1 MQLECIF
8 LLIPSVNMKWLFERV
23 PFAINAYS
31 LSLLVIYFWLND
43 IFIRIVCITAL
54 YYLIEL
60 VVGSS
65 ISKALNEVVR
75 FIKISILHYSIAVI
89 LSFIYIWISYFSSSE
104 FNLSFA
110 IIMILNSIIYDVT
123 LYEKYKP

>member
-1 MQLECIF
+1 
-8 LLIPSVNMKWLFERV
+8 MKWLFERV

-31 LSLLVIYFWLND
+31 LSLLIIYFWLND
-43 IFIRIVCITAL
+43 IFIRIVWIMAI

-60 VVGSS
+60 AVGSF

-75 FIKISILHYSIAVI
+75 FRKISILHYSIAVI
-89 LSFIYIWISYFSSSE
+89 LSFIYICMSYLSSSE